1 VYGAGEPLFVT
12 VCNDKMVEQCQVYGN
27 IYIGECKYLV
37 LLTYEK
43 PVALEFI
50 PGIVC
55 GEKFELYC
63 FLVKSTKNLTFVN
76 INVTIYLALHNN
88 FVFTDGDKKR
98 LACTVHKHLLTNKY
112 LVVLLTSNTV
122 T

>member
-1 VYGAGEPLFVT
+1 MVQASRFLSPSVT
-12 VCNDKMVEQCQVYGN
+12 IKWLSNAKYMVTFILANVRL
-27 IYIGECKYLV
+27 LV

-55 GEKFELYC
+55 GEKFERYC
-63 FLVKSTKNLTFVN
+63 FLVRSTKNLTFVN

-98 LACTVHKHLLTNKY
+98 LACIIHKHLLTNKY
-112 LVVLLTSNTV
+112 LVVLLTFNTV

>member
-1 VYGAGEPLFVT
+1 MVQASRFLSPSVT
-12 VCNDKMVEQCQVYGN
+12 IKWLSNAKYMVTFILANVRL
-27 IYIGECKYLV
+27 LV

-55 GEKFELYC
+55 GEKFERYC
-63 FLVKSTKNLTFVN
+63 FLVRSTKNLTFVN
-76 INVTIYLALHNN
+76 INVTIHLALHNN

-98 LACTVHKHLLTNKY
+98 LACIIHKHLLTNKY
-112 LVVLLTSNTV
+112 LVVLLTFNTV